1 MDEVTAPVCP
11 LSLAA
16 NALRT
21 VVSES
26 WRVECFE
33 VFQHDSG
40 RFYVSGE
47 LRVIQSFWPFDR
59 DECEHRVVEAHR
71 HLDDHVFCRSC
82 YRYVPVKA
90 CEAGNS

>member
-21 VVSES
+21 VSEF

-33 VFQHDSG
+33 VFQGDSG
-40 RFYVSGE
+40 RFFVSGQV
-47 LRVIQSFWPFDR
+47 RFVQSFWPFDP
-59 DECEHRVVEAHR
+59 DECEHRIVEAHR
-71 HLDDHVFCRSC
+71 HISDQVFCCGC
-82 YRYVPVKA
+82 YRYVPVEV
-90 CEAGNS
+90 CEAGTS